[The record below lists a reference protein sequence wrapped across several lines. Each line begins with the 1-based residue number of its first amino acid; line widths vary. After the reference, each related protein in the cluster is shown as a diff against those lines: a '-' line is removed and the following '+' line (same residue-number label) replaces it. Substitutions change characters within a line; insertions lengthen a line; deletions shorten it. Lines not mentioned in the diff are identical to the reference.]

1 MENGAMSPIN
11 ALKAWIAGFL
21 ATLLFHQTALWL
33 LLQATGM
40 QRPVWSMAPVP
51 PLGIPQVVSLAFWGG
66 VWGIALLA
74 LLRGRRGGARY
85 GLATLYGALLPS
97 IIAMLVV
104 FPLKGQ
110 GFEPAGNLQFWIAA
124 LLLNGAWGLGT
135 ALFLS
140 LQKADPR

>member
-1 MENGAMSPIN
+1 MSPLN

-33 LLQATGM
+33 LVQATGI
-40 QRPVWSMAPVP
+40 QRAVWSMAPTA
-51 PLGIPQVVSLAFWGG
+51 PLGVPQVISLAFWGG
-66 VWGIALLA
+66 VWGIALLF
-74 LLRGRRGGARY
+74 LLRGQRGGARY
-85 GLATLYGALLPS
+85 GLAALYGALLPS
-97 IIAMLVV
+97 IIALLVV

-110 GFEPAGNLQFWIAA
+110 GFEPAMSPQLWIAA

-140 LQKADPR
+140 LQKVDGR

>member
-1 MENGAMSPIN
+1 MSPVN

-40 QRPVWSMAPVP
+40 QRPVWSMTPVP

-140 LQKADPR
+140 LQKVDGR